1 MESMKS
7 KPVLIDTDT
16 GVDDAMALFVALNSP
31 ELSVKAITT
40 VAGNIDVSKCTRN
53 VERILK
59 LLNVQDRP
67 IVAEG
72 AARPLKLP
80 LVKASEVHGKD
91 GLGDVPKYVPRVR
104 SSRHP
109 DAIETLLRCCEQYGP
124 RLTIIA
130 IGPLTN
136 LAIALK
142 KNPRVMRK
150 VGRIVTMGGAIR
162 VAGNTGPVAEFNYFV
177 DPDAAHIVLNSGIPV
192 TVIPLDVTHQV
203 VVMRKEMEY
212 RAKRRAS
219 RAALALLK
227 FTESYMKY
235 HLATQGFNGGYLH
248 DPMAVGVAIDPSLVK
263 TRRIHVDVESRGAY
277 TRGMTVTDLKEHGS
291 RSVPTVDVALAIDR
305 ERFLK
310 LFHDRLWK

>member
-1 MESMKS
+1 MKS
-7 KPVLIDTDT
+7 KTVLIDTDT
-16 GVDDAMALFVALNSP
+16 GVDDAMALVLAFNSP
-31 ELSVKAITT
+31 ELSVKAVTT
-40 VAGNIDVSKCTRN
+40 VAGNIDVTKCTKN
-53 VERILK
+53 VERILD
-59 LLNVQDRP
+59 LLNIRDRP
-67 IVAEG
+67 TVAEG
-72 AARPLKLP
+72 AARPLRLP

-91 GLGDVPKYVPRVR
+91 GLGDVPGFLPR
-104 SSRHP
+104 SRTLPHP
-109 DAIETLLRCCEQYGP
+109 RAVEIILRCCAEYGS

-136 LAIALK
+136 LALAWK
-142 KNPRVMRK
+142 KNPRIMRK

-177 DPDAAHIVLNSGIPV
+177 DPDAAHIVLNSGLPV

-219 RAALALLK
+219 RAAIAILK

-248 DPMAVGVAIDPSLVK
+248 DPMAIGVAIDPSLVK
-263 TRRIHVDVESRGAY
+263 TRRVHVDVESKGAF
-277 TRGMTVTDLKEHGS
+277 TRGMTVTDLQEHRGS
-291 RSVPTVDVALAIDR
+291 SRTTVDVALGIDR

>member
-1 MESMKS
+1 MKP
-7 KPVLIDTDT
+7 KPILIDTDT
-16 GVDDAMALFVALNSP
+16 GVDDAMALVLALNSP

-40 VAGNIDVSKCTRN
+40 VAGNIDVTKCTRN
-53 VERILK
+53 VERILD
-59 LLNVQDRP
+59 LLNIQDRP

-72 AARPLKLP
+72 ASRPLRLP

-91 GLGDVPKYVPRVR
+91 GLGDVPACLPR
-104 SSRHP
+104 SRTSKHP
-109 DAIETLLRCCEQYGP
+109 RAVETILRCCDQYGA
-124 RLTIIA
+124 RLTIVA

-136 LAIALK
+136 LALAWK

-162 VAGNTGPVAEFNYFV
+162 VPGNTGPVAEFNYFV
-177 DPDAAHIVLNSGIPV
+177 DPDAAHIVLNSGVPV

-219 RAALALLK
+219 RAALAILK

-235 HLATQGFNGGYLH
+235 HLDTQGFNGGYLH
-248 DPMAVGVAIDPSLVK
+248 DPTAVGVAIDPSLVK
-263 TRRIHVDVESRGAY
+263 TRNVHVDVESKGAF
-277 TRGMTVTDLKEHGS
+277 TRGMTVTDLRGQRDPS
-291 RSVPTVDVALAIDR
+291 QTTVDVAVAIDR

>member
-1 MESMKS
+1 MKP
-7 KPVLIDTDT
+7 KPILIDTDT
-16 GVDDAMALFVALNSP
+16 GVDDAMALVLAFNSP

-40 VAGNIDVSKCTRN
+40 VAGNIDVTKCTRN
-53 VERILK
+53 VERILD
-59 LLNVQDRP
+59 LLNIQDRP

-72 AARPLKLP
+72 AARPLRLP

-91 GLGDVPKYVPRVR
+91 GLGDVPAFLPRAR
-104 SSRHP
+104 TSTHP
-109 DAIETLLRCCEQYGP
+109 RAVETILRCCDQYGA
-124 RLTIIA
+124 RLTIVA

-136 LAIALK
+136 LALAWK

-162 VAGNTGPVAEFNYFV
+162 VPGNTGPVAEFNYFV

-219 RAALALLK
+219 RAALAILK

-235 HLATQGFNGGYLH
+235 HLDTQGFNGGYLH
-248 DPMAVGVAIDPSLVK
+248 DPTAVGVAIDPSLVK
-263 TRRIHVDVESRGAY
+263 TRNVHVDVESKGAL
-277 TRGMTVTDLKEHGS
+277 TRGMTVTDLRGQRDPS
-291 RSVPTVDVALAIDR
+291 LTTVDVAVAIDR

>member
-1 MESMKS
+1 MKP
-7 KPVLIDTDT
+7 KPILIDTDT
-16 GVDDAMALFVALNSP
+16 GVDDAMALVLALNSP

-40 VAGNIDVSKCTRN
+40 VAGNVDVTKCTRN
-53 VERILK
+53 VERILD

-72 AARPLKLP
+72 ASRPLRLP

-91 GLGDVPKYVPRVR
+91 GLGDVPAFLPRPR
-104 SSRHP
+104 KSKHP
-109 DAIETLLRCCEQYGP
+109 RAVETILRCCDQYGA
-124 RLTIIA
+124 RLTIVA

-136 LAIALK
+136 LALAWK
-142 KNPRVMRK
+142 KNPRAMRK

-162 VAGNTGPVAEFNYFV
+162 VPGNTGPVAEFNYFV
-177 DPDAAHIVLNSGIPV
+177 DPDAAHIVLNSGVPL

-203 VVMRKEMEY
+203 VVMRREMEY

-219 RAALALLK
+219 LAALAILK
-227 FTESYMKY
+227 MTEAYMRY
-235 HLATQGFNGGYLH
+235 HLDTQGFNGGYLH
-248 DPMAVGVAIDPSLVK
+248 DPMAVGVAIDPTLVK
-263 TRRIHVDVESRGAY
+263 TRNVHVDVESKGVF
-277 TRGMTVTDLKEHGS
+277 TRGMTVTDLREHQDPS
-291 RSVPTVDVALAIDR
+291 QTTVDVGVAVDR

>member
-1 MESMKS
+1 MTP
-7 KPVLIDTDT
+7 KPILIDTDT
-16 GVDDAMALFVALNSP
+16 GVDDAMALVLALNSP

-40 VAGNIDVSKCTRN
+40 VAGNIDVIKCTRN
-53 VERILK
+53 VERILD
-59 LLNVQDRP
+59 LLNIHDRP

-72 AARPLKLP
+72 AARPLRLP
-80 LVKASEVHGKD
+80 LLKASEVHGKD
-91 GLGDVPKYVPRVR
+91 GLGDVPSYLPRPRRIKHKRAV
-104 SSRHP
+104 
-109 DAIETLLRCCEQYGP
+109 ETILRCCDQYGAN
-124 RLTIIA
+124 LTIVA

-136 LAIALK
+136 LALAMK
-142 KNPRVMRK
+142 KNPKLMRK

-162 VAGNTGPVAEFNYFV
+162 VPGNTGPVAEFNYFV

-192 TVIPLDVTHQV
+192 TLIPLDVTHQV

-219 RAALALLK
+219 KTALAILK

-248 DPMAVGVAIDPSLVK
+248 DPMAIGVAIDPSLVK
-263 TRRIHVDVESRGAY
+263 TRRVHVDVESRGMF
-277 TRGMTVTDLKEHGS
+277 TRGMTVTDLQEHRG
-291 RSVPTVDVALAIDR
+291 RSLTRADVAMAIDR

>member
-1 MESMKS
+1 MKP
-7 KPVLIDTDT
+7 KPILIDTDT
-16 GVDDAMALFVALNSP
+16 GVDDAMALVLALNSP
-31 ELSVKAITT
+31 ELSIKAITT
-40 VAGNIDVSKCTRN
+40 VAGNIDVTKCTRN
-53 VERILK
+53 VERILE
-59 LLNVQDRP
+59 LLNIQDRP

-72 AARPLKLP
+72 ASRPLRLP
-80 LVKASEVHGKD
+80 LLKASEVHGKD
-91 GLGDVPKYVPRVR
+91 GLGDVPAFLPRPR
-104 SSRHP
+104 TLKHP
-109 DAIETLLRCCEQYGP
+109 RAVDTILRCCEQYGS
-124 RLTIIA
+124 RLTVVA

-136 LAIALK
+136 LALAWK

-150 VGRIVTMGGAIR
+150 VGRIITMGGAIR
-162 VAGNTGPVAEFNYFV
+162 VPGNTGPVAEFNYFV
-177 DPDAAHIVLNSGIPV
+177 DPDAAHIVLNSGVPV

-219 RAALALLK
+219 LAALAILK

-235 HLATQGFNGGYLH
+235 HLDTQGFNGGYLH

-263 TRRIHVDVESRGAY
+263 TRNVHVDVESKGAF
-277 TRGMTVTDLKEHGS
+277 TRGMTVTDLQEHQNPS
-291 RSVPTVDVALAIDR
+291 QRTVDVAVAIER